1 MTDLAQ
7 LGEDR
12 HSTCAY
18 GTLTPAFIDPASGGP
33 ETPTVLPLCLWSPE
47 AAPPAVLRAWGGAVE
62 LDRDCAVCPAFRAL
76 EAQQETSEDE

>member
-12 HSTCAY
+12 HSTCAF
-18 GTLTPAFIDPASGGP
+18 GTLTPAFIVPAGGR
-33 ETPTVLPLCLWSPE
+33 ETPTVLPLCLWKPE
-47 AAPPAVLRAWGGAVE
+47 AASPPAVLRAWGGAVE

-76 EAQQETSEDE
+76 QAQQETSEDE